1 VGAVGLARVAALLLF
16 IAPVALADEA
26 VKRIPIVADR
36 DDDDVNGVADGD
48 QALLPPSA
56 RGDLIPVDPAMVGAP
71 LETSGDGE
79 VRVIGGGGAPWP
91 MTKPIPAGA
100 FLQGVRAGE
109 VRIKA
114 RGKLVAIA
122 DVLGI
127 DFIESNGQGASVD
140 PVKSHASLERTPP
153 AREGDAKDPDALRIR
168 IAIPAGAPD
177 PSSVGVESASSAG
190 NAMDTLAQAAVSPA
204 PCAPDLRGVHCFVT
218 APIRIVVDDVDR
230 AHPLVVDRSVRGEVG
245 GALVARIGRANQSI
259 RVQGPRA
266 TSAGAIPRLRVAMR
280 PFVVRMQA
288 GGAPAIGG
296 NETGAIAAVRAE
308 LAVASATWGQCGV
321 TFGDVQSL
329 EVKVVDPPP
338 SHLLSLGDDVGLPAA
353 GGDLRFKIDE
363 KPVSVSVPRGAPLD
377 RVAMLLSLAI
387 AKAGFVPVL
396 SSNPRIPPGTAG
408 SVDVSVRRRDGALAT
423 LAVIPSTPLSTD
435 PVLSVRIGAVDLSDG
450 LLHFGDIDSMA
461 GTLEERTLVKAFDDG
476 NPLSIEIVIIPFFS
490 GSGRIGESFI
500 GTDSPSMRNVILMDR
515 AGVRARRSSLTLAHE
530 LGHVLLNAPDHPDD
544 YGIDTPTLLMDSDA
558 SDASAFGPRRLTEA
572 ECARVLREAGPNA
585 RVPLLS
591 KWPLTPLKTSR

>member
-1 VGAVGLARVAALLLF
+1 VGLARVGSFALALAVAPAAW
-16 IAPVALADEA
+16 ADEA
-26 VKRIPIVADR
+26 APKRIPIVADR

-48 QALLPPSA
+48 QPLLPPSA
-56 RGDLIPVDPAMVGAP
+56 RGDLVPVDPAMVGAA

-79 VRVIGGGGAPWP
+79 IRIIAGGGGPWP

-100 FLQGVRAGE
+100 FLQGVRTGE

-114 RGKLVAIA
+114 RGKVIAIA

-153 AREGDAKDPDALRIR
+153 AREGDSKDPDALRIR
-168 IAIPAGAPD
+168 IAIPAGAAD
-177 PSSVGVESASSAG
+177 PSSVAVESASSAG
-190 NAMDTLAQAAVSPA
+190 SAMDTLAQAAVAPA
-204 PCAPDLRGVHCFVT
+204 PCAPDLRGVHCFVS

-230 AHPLVVDRSVRGEVG
+230 THPLVADRSVRGEVG
-245 GALVARIGRANQSI
+245 GALVARVGKANQSI
-259 RVQGPRA
+259 RVEGPRA
-266 TSAGAIPRLRVAMR
+266 SSAGPIPRLRVAMR
-280 PFVVRMQA
+280 PFVVRMTP

-296 NETGAIAAVRAE
+296 NETGAVAAVRAE

-321 TFGDVQSL
+321 TFGDVQNL

-338 SHLLSLGDDVGLPAA
+338 AHLLSLGDDVGLPAA
-353 GGDLRFKIDE
+353 GGDIRFRADD
-363 KPVSVSVPRGAPLD
+363 KPVSISVPRGAPLD

-387 AKAGFVPVL
+387 SKAGLVPVL
-396 SSNPRIPPGTAG
+396 SSNPRIPPGTSG
-408 SVDVSVRRRDGALAT
+408 SIDVSVRRRDGSLAT
-423 LAVIPSTPLSTD
+423 LSVVPQAPLSTD

-476 NPLSIEIVIIPFFS
+476 NPLSVEIVIIPFFS

-558 SDASAFGPRRLTEA
+558 SDASAFGPRRLTEN
-572 ECARVLREAGPNA
+572 ECARVVREAGPHA

-591 KWPLTPLKTSR
+591 RWPLSPLKSR